1 MSQQLTLARA
11 LRYKKRVVAKIAAL
25 EADIQT
31 NNTLIEGAEQEVD
44 IRQALKDRDALVSH
58 LTELKL
64 AMTKATFSIFPH
76 ILEVAELKSK
86 IAFLGRIPTTH
97 GVHRDRYGETNAT
110 YRAELR
116 KKEVTNT
123 VTQLQSQIDDL
134 QAKIDAYNN
143 KTTITLEDVSV
154 AV

>member
-1 MSQQLTLARA
+1 MSQMTLARA

-31 NNTLIEGAEQEVD
+31 NNTLIEGAEREVD
-44 IRQALKDRDALVSH
+44 IRQSLKDRDALVRH
-58 LTELKL
+58 LTDLKL
-64 AMTKATFSIFPH
+64 AMTRATSAVFPM
-76 ILEVAELKSK
+76 ILDVAELKSK

-110 YRAELR
+110 YVAELR
-116 KKEVTNT
+116 KKEVTKA
-123 VTQLQSQIDDL
+123 VTDLQAQIDDL
-134 QAKIDAYNN
+134 QAKIDAHNN
-143 KTTITLEDVSV
+143 KVTVEVSDPTV